1 MIRIQQLKVPL
12 LYSMKSIILLLFFV
26 STFTIAQDTDPAYE
40 DFLEIDDTEYKDSP
54 SFYVVDLKM
63 ISSDPGMAT
72 ASWDAHKSLT
82 KFLVELYDP
91 TNNTLF
97 HRKIYRDK
105 SIEIPASAK
114 LVVSPIH
121 LNLKGKSKTTTLSQS
136 NYKLQI
142 EQRKNMEKLLKQ
154 MQEQDNRNHQSS
166 KEIPWRWIFRG
177 IGLLALVI
185 GLIARFAGNKA
196 EFKDYDRRNRKP

>member
-1 MIRIQQLKVPL
+1 MRFL
-12 LYSMKSIILLLFFV
+12 LLILLLV
-26 STFTIAQDTDPAYE
+26 SNLNYAQDNDPAYV
-40 DFLEIDDTEYKDSP
+40 DFLEIDDTEFKDSP

-63 ISSDPGMAT
+63 TASDPGMAL

-91 TNNTLF
+91 TTNKLF
-97 HRKIYRDK
+97 HRKVYRDK
-105 SIEIPASAK
+105 SISIPASAK

-136 NYKLQI
+136 NYQHKR
-142 EQRKNMEKLLKQ
+142 EQRKNMEKLLKE
-154 MQEQDNRNHQSS
+154 MQEQDYQNNQSS
-166 KEIPWRWIFRG
+166 KEIPWRWILRG
-177 IGLLALVI
+177 IGLLALVV
-185 GLIARFAGNKA
+185 GLIAKFAGNKA

>member
-1 MIRIQQLKVPL
+1 MIRTQQLKVPL
-12 LYSMKSIILLLFFV
+12 LYSMKSIITLLFLV
-26 STFTIAQDTDPAYE
+26 STFTFAQDSDPAYA
-40 DFLEIDDTEYKDSP
+40 DFLEVDDTEYKDSP
-54 SFYVVDLKM
+54 SFYVVDLRM
-63 ISSDPGMAT
+63 TASDPGMAI

-97 HRKIYRDK
+97 HRKVYRDK

-121 LNLKGKSKTTTLSQS
+121 LNLKGKPKTSTLAQT
-136 NYKLQI
+136 NYKSEI

-177 IGLLALVI
+177 IGLLALVV
-185 GLIARFAGNKA
+185 GLIARFAGDKE
-196 EFKDYDRRNRKP
+196 EFKDYDRRKRKP

>member
-1 MIRIQQLKVPL
+1 MRFL
-12 LYSMKSIILLLFFV
+12 LLILLLV
-26 STFTIAQDTDPAYE
+26 SNLNYAQDNDPAYV
-40 DFLEIDDTEYKDSP
+40 DFLEIDDTEFKDSP

-63 ISSDPGMAT
+63 TASDPGMAL

-91 TNNTLF
+91 TTNKLF
-97 HRKIYRDK
+97 HRKVYRDK
-105 SIEIPASAK
+105 SISIPASAK

-136 NYKLQI
+136 NYQHKR
-142 EQRKNMEKLLKQ
+142 EQRKNMEKLLKE
-154 MQEQDNRNHQSS
+154 MQEQDYQSS
-166 KEIPWRWIFRG
+166 KEIPWRWILRG
-177 IGLLALVI
+177 IGLLALVV
-185 GLIARFAGNKA
+185 GLIAKFAGNKA

>member
-1 MIRIQQLKVPL
+1 MRFL
-12 LYSMKSIILLLFFV
+12 ILLFIF
-26 STFTIAQDTDPAYE
+26 SITISVAQNSDPAYA

-63 ISSDPGMAT
+63 TASNPGMAT

-91 TNNTLF
+91 TNNELF

-105 SIEIPASAK
+105 TIIIPASSK

-136 NYKLQI
+136 LYKIQA
-142 EQRKNMEKLLKQ
+142 EQRKNMEKILRQ
-154 MQEQDNRNHQSS
+154 MQEQDLQNSTSS
-166 KEIPWRWIFRG
+166 KEIPWRWILRG
-177 IGLLALVI
+177 IGLLALII
-185 GLIARFAGNKA
+185 GLIARYSGNKE